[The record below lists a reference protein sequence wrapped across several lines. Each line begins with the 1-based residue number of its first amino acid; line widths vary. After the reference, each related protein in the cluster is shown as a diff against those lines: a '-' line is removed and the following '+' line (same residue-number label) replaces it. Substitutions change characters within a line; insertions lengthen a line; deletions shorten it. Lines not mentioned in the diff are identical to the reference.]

1 MKENASLHRRI
12 DRTFAFIDL
21 SGFTHFTDTEGDAAA
36 MEILIGFRESV
47 RRVASVRG
55 VRIAKWLGDGAML
68 VGVEPEQTVEAVITM
83 EILIDFSQSPL
94 PMRAGI
100 ARGQVL
106 LIDGDDHVGAPV
118 IMASRLCN
126 LAEPHQVLAPADL
139 VMSLMVNTAARK
151 IGLRKIDG
159 FSEPI
164 EVVQLSS
171 LQSPKKTDE
180 Q

>member
-1 MKENASLHRRI
+1 MDENSSPNRRI
-12 DRTFAFIDL
+12 KRTFAFLDL
-21 SGFTHFTDTEGDAAA
+21 SGFTHFTNTEGDEAA
-36 MEILIGFRESV
+36 MELLIGFRESV
-47 RRVASVRG
+47 RRVASLRG

-68 VGVEPEQTVEAVITM
+68 VGVEAEETVEAVIAM
-83 EILIDFSQSPL
+83 EGLVDFSQSPL

-100 ARGQVL
+100 AEGYVL

-118 IMASRLCN
+118 ILASRLCD

-139 VMSLMVNTAARK
+139 VIKLMVNTAARK
-151 IGLRKIDG
+151 IGLRSLDG
-159 FSEPI
+159 FSDPI

-171 LQSPKKTDE
+171 LENFKNPGE